1 MLFAY
6 IYVFSYPSLWYI
18 YYLTDIN
25 YETRKFSPHCL
36 WYSLS
41 VCVLSCVLHFAIPW
55 TVARCAPLSMEFSRQ
70 EYWSRLPFPTPGD
83 LLHPGVKSTSSAL
96 QQADSLPLSH
106 KRKKDS
112 TGINILIHTFL
123 IQNITSVLISLYS
136 HQSWVA
142 LIYLFGSLCLLIYLF
157 IKSVTDLIGDILLNE
172 INPEYSLEG
181 LMLKLKL
188 QNFDPPMQRANSL
201 EKTLITGKIES
212 RRRGGEGG

>member
-1 MLFAY
+1 M
-6 IYVFSYPSLWYI
+6 
-18 YYLTDIN
+18 T
-25 YETRKFSPHCL
+25 
-36 WYSLS
+36 
-41 VCVLSCVLHFAIPW
+41 PW
-55 TVARCAPLSMEFSRQ
+55 TVACQALLSMEFSRQ

-188 QNFDPPMQRANSL
+188 QFFDHLMRRVNSL
-201 EKTLITGKIES
+201 EKTDAEKV
-212 RRRGGEGG
+212 